1 MQSVRNTS
9 FLPLLHVHSLSCFY
23 MGSLPQDAILPTL
36 IHLHRLATGCS
47 SPSMAPTWDRTT
59 GPTLQA
65 LLHSGPHGQQ
75 FPQTSYPT
83 WTAPAGGVHGLYFL
97 QTLSTAALWLYLEIC
112 STWCPWAAGG
122 QPAPLLSEA
131 YSGLLM
137 VHLWQWYV
145 PTGEAGVGSDLTWGS
160 AGLCSQKSPFHPSPL
175 LPKPCQ
181 VTPTEV
187 CHLLLSK

>member
-65 LLHSGPHGQQ
+65 LRHSGPHGQQ

-112 STWCPWAAGG
+112 STWCPWATGG
-122 QPAPLLSEA
+122 QFAPP
-131 YSGLLM
+131 Y
-137 VHLWQWYV
+137 
-145 PTGEAGVGSDLTWGS
+145 
-160 AGLCSQKSPFHPSPL
+160 PSPGL
-175 LPKPCQ
+175 WRSSALGL
-181 VTPTEV
+181 E
-187 CHLLLSK
+187 HLLLSFCATELFILHFSLLSLSC